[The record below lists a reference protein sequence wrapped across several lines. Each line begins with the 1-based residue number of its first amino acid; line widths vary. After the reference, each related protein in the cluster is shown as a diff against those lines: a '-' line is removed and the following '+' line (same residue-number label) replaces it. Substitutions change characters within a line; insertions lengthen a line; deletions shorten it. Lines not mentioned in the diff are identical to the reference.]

1 MSDPMR
7 LVVDALTTTG
17 YVAGPLLGASLSAGV
32 GVGLAQAVVQVN
44 EQSLSFIIKLG
55 CVAAVLVTLGATL
68 SAELVG
74 YTHRCFSGIETVVR

>member
-17 YVAGPLLGASLSAGV
+17 YVAGPLLAASLVAGV

-44 EQSLSFIIKLG
+44 EASLSFIVKLAS
-55 CVAAVLVTLGATL
+55 VALVLVALGGLLAGQL
-68 SAELVG
+68 MG
-74 YTHRCFSGIETVVR
+74 YTRRCFTDIENVVR